1 MTPKVVVQDEGEEK
15 WEPMSVSKEK
25 IAARRG
31 TMKPM
36 KAQVDRYKKDHL
48 KPRSTFKNVYRW
60 WEKES
65 IKYA

>member
-1 MTPKVVVQDEGEEK
+1 MPPKVLVQDEEEEK
-15 WEPMSVSKEK
+15 RERMTVSKEK

-36 KAQVDRYKKDHL
+36 KAQVDRYKRENL

-60 WEKES
+60 WEKDS